1 MSVATAMTA
10 EQLWELP
17 DVPGKRFELHHGEL
31 VEMPGAGA
39 FHGLI
44 VGIVYSVL
52 AAVARQSGGY
62 AFPDGV
68 SYILSRRPDNVRIP
82 DVSFVAS
89 SNVPQDGVPVGFW
102 PIAPDLAVEIVSPHD
117 RAAEIYA
124 KTRDYLNAGTQI
136 VWVLWPETR
145 SVTVTDATG
154 ASRELGPVDTLDG
167 GSLLPNLQ
175 VRVADLFPVMS

>member
-1 MSVATAMTA
+1 MSIATTMTA

-17 DVPGKRFELHHGEL
+17 DVPGTRFELHHGEL

-44 VGIVYSVL
+44 VGIVFSVL
-52 AAVARQSGGY
+52 AAAARQSGGY

-68 SYILSRRPDNVRIP
+68 SYILSRRPDVVRIP
-82 DVSFVAS
+82 DVSYVAR
-89 SNVPQDGVPVGFW
+89 SNVPQDGVPLGFW

-117 RAAEIYA
+117 RAAEIHA
-124 KTRDYLNAGTQI
+124 KTRDYLRGGSQL

-145 SVTVTDATG
+145 SVTVSDASSV
-154 ASRELGPVDTLDG
+154 SRELGPDDFLDG
-167 GSLLPNLQ
+167 GSLLPSLR
-175 VRVADLFPVMS
+175 VRVADLFPPAE